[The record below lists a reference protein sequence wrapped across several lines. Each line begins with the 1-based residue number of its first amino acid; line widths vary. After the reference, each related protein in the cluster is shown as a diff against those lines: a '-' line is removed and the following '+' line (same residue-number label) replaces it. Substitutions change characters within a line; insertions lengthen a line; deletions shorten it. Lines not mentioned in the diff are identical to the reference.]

1 MKNDLLL
8 QALYSGK
15 DIPDVIKRFEKELR
29 DTKDYNNLIHANKLA
44 EYRKS
49 KTDKNLLYRMRKNF
63 NEIYSLIDKNFKDVR
78 FVIDGR
84 LKSLLSFEKKIQKLM
99 SEKRSLD
106 LLRDQFAFRIVIFG
120 ENTQSLVSICYQM
133 KLFVLVWR
141 RV

>member
-49 KTDKNLLYRMRKNF
+49 KTDKNLLYRMRQRCSFRYRWKT
-63 NEIYSLIDKNFKDVR
+63 KV
-78 FVIDGR
+78 FVI
-84 LKSLLSFEKKIQKLM
+84 F
-99 SEKRSLD
+99 
-106 LLRDQFAFRIVIFG
+106 
-120 ENTQSLVSICYQM
+120 
-133 KLFVLVWR
+133 
-141 RV
+141 

>member
-106 LLRDQFAFRIVIFG
+106 LLRDQFALGLLF
-120 ENTQSLVSICYQM
+120 LVKIL
-133 KLFVLVWR
+133 KVWLVYATK
-141 RV
+141 

>member
-1 MKNDLLL
+1 
-8 QALYSGK
+8 
-15 DIPDVIKRFEKELR
+15 
-29 DTKDYNNLIHANKLA
+29 
-44 EYRKS
+44 
-49 KTDKNLLYRMRKNF
+49 MRKNF

-120 ENTQSLVSICYQM
+120 ENTQSLVSKRVCCWHRM
-133 KLFVLVWR
+133 KCRLYCPAPW
-141 RV
+141 

>member
-84 LKSLLSFEKKIQKLM
+84 LKSLLSF
-99 SEKRSLD
+99 
-106 LLRDQFAFRIVIFG
+106 
-120 ENTQSLVSICYQM
+120 
-133 KLFVLVWR
+133 
-141 RV
+141 